1 MKTDIYRS
9 KFFLPFLTTL
19 TFLLASSANIVV
31 GDNSWYQSIEKSS
44 LTPASYI
51 FKIVW
56 PILYLL
62 MGVVS
67 YYKSSKIY
75 YLYIFQ
81 LLLNGSW
88 SWLFFYFNLPLIALI
103 DIYLLIVI
111 NCLIQQKLITN
122 KVLFLIYL
130 PYLLWIL
137 YASYLNLI
145 IVLLN

>member
-9 KFFLPFLTTL
+9 RFFLPFLTTL

-44 LTPASYI
+44 LTPAPYV
-51 FKIVW
+51 FGIVW
-56 PILYLL
+56 PILYLS

-122 KVLFLIYL
+122 KVLFFIYL

>member
-1 MKTDIYRS
+1 MITAIYRS

-19 TFLLASSANIVV
+19 TFLLASSTNIVV

-44 LTPASYI
+44 LTPAPYV
-51 FKIVW
+51 FGIVW
-56 PILYLL
+56 PILYFL

-67 YYKSSKIY
+67 YYKSPKIY

-122 KVLFLIYL
+122 KVLFFIYL

>member
-44 LTPASYI
+44 LTPASYV

-111 NCLIQQKLITN
+111 NSLIQQKLITN

-130 PYLLWIL
+130 PYILWIL

>member
-9 KFFLPFLTTL
+9 RFFLPFLTTL

-44 LTPASYI
+44 LTPASYV

-111 NCLIQQKLITN
+111 NSLIQQKLITN

>member
-9 KFFLPFLTTL
+9 RFFLPFLTTL

-44 LTPASYI
+44 LTPASYV

-145 IVLLN
+145 IVILN

>member
-1 MKTDIYRS
+1 MTTDIYRS

-19 TFLLASSANIVV
+19 SFLLASSANIVV

-44 LTPASYI
+44 LTPAPYV
-51 FKIVW
+51 FGIVW
-56 PILYLL
+56 PVLYIS

-67 YYKSSKIY
+67 YYKGPKIY

-103 DIYLLIVI
+103 DIYLLVVI

-122 KVLFLIYL
+122 KVLFFIYL

>member
-1 MKTDIYRS
+1 MKTDIYRI

-44 LTPASYI
+44 LTPASYV

>member
-1 MKTDIYRS
+1 MTTDIYRS

-44 LTPASYI
+44 LTPAPYV
-51 FKIVW
+51 FGIVW
-56 PILYLL
+56 PILYLS

-75 YLYIFQ
+75 YLYLFQ

-103 DIYLLIVI
+103 DIYLLILI

-122 KVLFLIYL
+122 KVLFFIYL

>member
-31 GDNSWYQSIEKSS
+31 GDNSWYQGIEKSS
-44 LTPASYI
+44 LTPASYV

-145 IVLLN
+145 IVILN

>member
-31 GDNSWYQSIEKSS
+31 GDNSWYQGIEKSS
-44 LTPASYI
+44 LTPASYV

-103 DIYLLIVI
+103 DIYILIVI

-145 IVLLN
+145 IVILN

>member
-1 MKTDIYRS
+1 MTTDIYRS

-44 LTPASYI
+44 LTPAPYV
-51 FKIVW
+51 FGIVW
-56 PILYLL
+56 PILYLS

-67 YYKSSKIY
+67 YYESSKIY
-75 YLYIFQ
+75 YLYSFQ

-103 DIYLLIVI
+103 DIYLLVVI

-122 KVLFLIYL
+122 KVLFFIYL

>member
-31 GDNSWYQSIEKSS
+31 GDNSWYQGIEKSS
-44 LTPASYI
+44 LTPASYV

-103 DIYLLIVI
+103 DIYILIVI

>member
-44 LTPASYI
+44 LTPASYV

-56 PILYLL
+56 PILYLS

>member
-1 MKTDIYRS
+1 MITAIYRS

-19 TFLLASSANIVV
+19 TFLLASSTNIVV

-44 LTPASYI
+44 LTPAPYV
-51 FKIVW
+51 FGIVW
-56 PILYLL
+56 PILYFL

-67 YYKSSKIY
+67 YYKSPKIY

-111 NCLIQQKLITN
+111 NCLIQQKLITDN
-122 KVLFLIYL
+122 VLFFIYL

>member
-9 KFFLPFLTTL
+9 KFFLPSLTTL

-44 LTPASYI
+44 LTPASYV

-67 YYKSSKIY
+67 YYQSSKIY

-145 IVLLN
+145 IVILN

>member
-1 MKTDIYRS
+1 MITAIYRS

-31 GDNSWYQSIEKSS
+31 GDNSWYQSVEKSS
-44 LTPASYI
+44 LTPAPYV
-51 FKIVW
+51 FGIVW
-56 PILYLL
+56 PILYFL

-67 YYKSSKIY
+67 YYKSPKIY
-75 YLYIFQ
+75 YLFIFQ

-88 SWLFFYFNLPLIALI
+88 SWLFFYFNLPLTALI

-122 KVLFLIYL
+122 KVLFFIYL

>member
-1 MKTDIYRS
+1 MTTDIYRS
-9 KFFLPFLTTL
+9 KSFLPFLTTL

-44 LTPASYI
+44 LTPAPYV
-51 FKIVW
+51 FGIVW
-56 PILYLL
+56 PVLYIS

-67 YYKSSKIY
+67 YYKGPKIY

-103 DIYLLIVI
+103 DIYLLVVI

-122 KVLFLIYL
+122 KVLFFIYL

>member
-9 KFFLPFLTTL
+9 RFFLPFLTTL

-44 LTPASYI
+44 LTPAPYV
-51 FKIVW
+51 FGIVW
-56 PILYLL
+56 PILYLS

-75 YLYIFQ
+75 YLYLFQ

-103 DIYLLIVI
+103 DIYLLILI

>member
-44 LTPASYI
+44 LTPAPYV
-51 FKIVW
+51 FGIVW
-56 PILYLL
+56 PILYLS

-75 YLYIFQ
+75 YLYLFQ

-103 DIYLLIVI
+103 DIYLLVVI

-122 KVLFLIYL
+122 KVLFFIYL

>member
-1 MKTDIYRS
+1 VKTDIYRS
-9 KFFLPFLTTL
+9 RFFLPFLTTL

-44 LTPASYI
+44 LTPAPYV
-51 FKIVW
+51 FGIVW
-56 PILYLL
+56 PILYLS

-75 YLYIFQ
+75 YLYLFQ

-103 DIYLLIVI
+103 DIYLLILI
-111 NCLIQQKLITN
+111 NCLIQQKIITN
-122 KVLFLIYL
+122 KVLFFIYL

>member
-9 KFFLPFLTTL
+9 RFFLPFLTTL

-31 GDNSWYQSIEKSS
+31 DDNSWYQSIEQSS
-44 LTPASYI
+44 LTPAPYV
-51 FKIVW
+51 FGIVW
-56 PILYLL
+56 PILYLS

-75 YLYIFQ
+75 YLYLFQ

-103 DIYLLIVI
+103 DIYLLILI
-111 NCLIQQKLITN
+111 NCLIQQKIITN
-122 KVLFLIYL
+122 KVLFFIYL

>member
-44 LTPASYI
+44 LTPASYV

-67 YYKSSKIY
+67 YYQSSKIY

-103 DIYLLIVI
+103 DIYILIVI

>member
-1 MKTDIYRS
+1 VTTDIYRS

-31 GDNSWYQSIEKSS
+31 GDNSWYQSVEKSS
-44 LTPASYI
+44 LTPAPYV
-51 FKIVW
+51 FGIVW
-56 PILYLL
+56 PILYFL

-67 YYKSSKIY
+67 YYKSPKIY

-88 SWLFFYFNLPLIALI
+88 SWLFFYFNLPLTALI

-122 KVLFLIYL
+122 KILFFIYL

>member
-1 MKTDIYRS
+1 MTTDIYRS

-44 LTPASYI
+44 LTPAPYV
-51 FKIVW
+51 FGIVW
-56 PILYLL
+56 PILYFS
-62 MGVVS
+62 MGVIS
-67 YYKSSKIY
+67 YYKSPKIF

-111 NCLIQQKLITN
+111 NCLILHKLITN
-122 KVLFLIYL
+122 KKLFFIYV

>member
-1 MKTDIYRS
+1 VKTDIYRS

-44 LTPASYI
+44 LTPASYV

>member
-44 LTPASYI
+44 LTPGSYV

-103 DIYLLIVI
+103 DIYLLIFI
-111 NCLIQQKLITN
+111 NSLIQQKLITN

-130 PYLLWIL
+130 PYILWIL

>member
-1 MKTDIYRS
+1 MTTDIYRS

-44 LTPASYI
+44 LTPAPYV
-51 FKIVW
+51 FGIVW
-56 PILYLL
+56 PVLYIS

-75 YLYIFQ
+75 NLYLFQ

-103 DIYLLIVI
+103 DIYLLVVI

-122 KVLFLIYL
+122 KVLFFIYL

>member
-1 MKTDIYRS
+1 MTTDIYRS

-31 GDNSWYQSIEKSS
+31 GDNSWYQSVEKSS
-44 LTPASYI
+44 LTPAPYV
-51 FKIVW
+51 FGIVW
-56 PILYLL
+56 PILYFL

-67 YYKSSKIY
+67 YYKSPKIY

-88 SWLFFYFNLPLIALI
+88 SWLFFYFNLPLTALI

-111 NCLIQQKLITN
+111 NCLIQQKLITD
-122 KVLFLIYL
+122 KVLFFIYL

>member
-44 LTPASYI
+44 LTPASYV

-88 SWLFFYFNLPLIALI
+88 SWLFFYFNLPLMALI

-122 KVLFLIYL
+122 KVLFFIYL

>member
-1 MKTDIYRS
+1 MTTDIYRS

-44 LTPASYI
+44 LTPAPYV
-51 FKIVW
+51 FGIVW
-56 PILYLL
+56 PILYLS

-75 YLYIFQ
+75 NLYLFQ

-103 DIYLLIVI
+103 DIYLLVVI

-122 KVLFLIYL
+122 KVLFFIYL
-130 PYLLWIL
+130 LYLLWIL

>member
-31 GDNSWYQSIEKSS
+31 GDNSWYQGIEKSS
-44 LTPASYI
+44 LTPASYV

-67 YYKSSKIY
+67 YYQSSKIY

-145 IVLLN
+145 IVILN

>member
-44 LTPASYI
+44 LTPAPYV
-51 FKIVW
+51 FGIVW
-56 PILYLL
+56 PILYLS

-75 YLYIFQ
+75 YLYLFQ

-103 DIYLLIVI
+103 DIYLLILI
-111 NCLIQQKLITN
+111 NCLIQQKIITN
-122 KVLFLIYL
+122 KVLFFIYL

>member
-44 LTPASYI
+44 LTPAPYV
-51 FKIVW
+51 FGIVW
-56 PILYLL
+56 PILYLS

>member
-1 MKTDIYRS
+1 MTNNIYRS
-9 KFFLPFLTTL
+9 KFFLPLLTTL
-19 TFLLASSANIVV
+19 TFLIASSVNIVV

-44 LTPASYI
+44 LTPAPYV
-51 FKIVW
+51 FGIVW
-56 PILYLL
+56 PILYFL
-62 MGVVS
+62 MSVVG

-103 DIYLLIVI
+103 DIYLLILI
-111 NCLIQQKLITN
+111 NCLIQQKIITN
-122 KVLFLIYL
+122 KVLFFIYL

>member
-9 KFFLPFLTTL
+9 RFFLPFLTTL

-31 GDNSWYQSIEKSS
+31 DDNIWYQSIEKSS
-44 LTPASYI
+44 LTPAPYV
-51 FKIVW
+51 FGIVW
-56 PILYLL
+56 PILYLS

-75 YLYIFQ
+75 YLYLFQ

-103 DIYLLIVI
+103 DIYLLILI
-111 NCLIQQKLITN
+111 NCLIQQKIITN
-122 KVLFLIYL
+122 KVLFFIYL

>member
-1 MKTDIYRS
+1 MTTDIYRS

-44 LTPASYI
+44 LTPAPYV
-51 FKIVW
+51 FGIVW
-56 PILYLL
+56 PILYFL

-67 YYKSSKIY
+67 YYKSPKIY

-122 KVLFLIYL
+122 KVLFFIYL

>member
-9 KFFLPFLTTL
+9 RFFLPFLTTL

-31 GDNSWYQSIEKSS
+31 DDDSWYQSIEKSS
-44 LTPASYI
+44 LTPAPYV
-51 FKIVW
+51 FGIVW
-56 PILYLL
+56 PILYLS

-122 KVLFLIYL
+122 KVLFFIYL

>member
-44 LTPASYI
+44 LTPASYV

-75 YLYIFQ
+75 YLYLFQ

>member
-44 LTPASYI
+44 LTPASYV

-75 YLYIFQ
+75 YSYIFQ

-145 IVLLN
+145 IVILN

>member
-19 TFLLASSANIVV
+19 TFLLASSANSVV

-44 LTPASYI
+44 LTPASYV

-67 YYKSSKIY
+67 YYQSSKIY

-145 IVLLN
+145 IVILN